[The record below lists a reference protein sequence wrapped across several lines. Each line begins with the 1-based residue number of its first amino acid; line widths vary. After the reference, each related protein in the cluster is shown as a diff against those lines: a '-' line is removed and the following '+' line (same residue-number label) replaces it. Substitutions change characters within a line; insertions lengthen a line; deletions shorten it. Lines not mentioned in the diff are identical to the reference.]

1 MTRNA
6 AATDIPDTIQFVL
19 EIDKLKGVLRKVRP
33 IWEERY
39 ENTAEH
45 SWQIALFAMS
55 MARTL
60 ELKIDVTRVVAMLL
74 VHDLGEIDAGDK
86 SVFAQEGWE
95 ERKSAELRALER
107 ICGLAPKKTGDF
119 LLGLWKE
126 FDAGDSDEARFAKAI
141 DRCMPV
147 LLNLNNRGGSWLE
160 NGVSYERVVERI
172 GPEIENGCPELWEY
186 LKPQLEKG
194 SRKGFFAAPDPKKM
208 PLASQRKTTP

>member
-1 MTRNA
+1 MNRK
-6 AATDIPDTIQFVL
+6 AATTEIANTIQFVL

-60 ELKIDVTRVVAMLL
+60 ELKVDVTRAVARLL

-86 SVFAQEGWE
+86 YVFAQDGWE
-95 ERKSAELRALER
+95 ERRPQSSRLWSAFAGWRLKE
-107 ICGLAPKKTGDF
+107 TGDF

-126 FDAGDSDEARFAKAI
+126 FDAGESDGAQASEANFVRYRF
-141 DRCMPV
+141 
-147 LLNLNNRGGSWLE
+147 L
-160 NGVSYERVVERI
+160 
-172 GPEIENGCPELWEY
+172 
-186 LKPQLEKG
+186 
-194 SRKGFFAAPDPKKM
+194 APKQILP
-208 PLASQRKTTP
+208 

>member
-1 MTRNA
+1 MTRNT

-60 ELKIDVTRVVAMLL
+60 ELNVDVTRVVAMLL

-86 SVFAQEGWE
+86 FVFAQGGWE
-95 ERKSAELRALER
+95 ERKAAELRALER
-107 ICGLAPKKTGDF
+107 ICGLAPRKTGDF

-126 FDAGDSDEARFAKAI
+126 FDAGESDEARFAKAI
-141 DRCMPV
+141 DRSMPV
-147 LLNLNNRGGSWLE
+147 LLNLNKRGGSWLE
-160 NGVSYERVVERI
+160 NGVSYERVVERV
-172 GPEIENGCPELWEY
+172 GPEIESGCPELWEY
-186 LKPQLEKG
+186 LKPQLEEG
-194 SRKGFFAAPDPKKM
+194 RRKGFFAARSEEG
-208 PLASQRKTTP
+208 AIS

>member
-1 MTRNA
+1 MTRKAMTTEIAN
-6 AATDIPDTIQFVL
+6 TIQFVL

-60 ELKIDVTRVVAMLL
+60 ELKVEVTRVVAMLL

-86 SVFAQEGWE
+86 SIFVQDGWE
-95 ERKSAELRALER
+95 ERRAAELKALER
-107 ICGLAPKKTGDF
+107 ICGLAPKETGDF

-126 FDAGDSDEARFAKAI
+126 FDAGESAGARFAKAI
-141 DRCMPV
+141 DRSMPI
-147 LLNLNNRGGSWLE
+147 LLILKNNGGSWLE
-160 NGVSYERVVERI
+160 NGVSYERVVERVR
-172 GPEIENGCPELWEY
+172 PEIESGCPELWEH
-186 LKPQLEKG
+186 LKPQLEEG
-194 SRKGFFAAPDPKKM
+194 RRKGFFATS
-208 PLASQRKTTP
+208 AS

>member
-1 MTRNA
+1 MTRNTS
-6 AATDIPDTIQFVL
+6 ATDIPDTIQFVL

-60 ELKIDVTRVVAMLL
+60 ELKIDVARVVAMLL

-86 SVFAQEGWE
+86 FVFAQDGWE
-95 ERKSAELRALER
+95 ERKAAELRALER
-107 ICGLAPKKTGDF
+107 ICCLAPEKTGTF

-126 FDAGDSDEARFAKAI
+126 FDAGESDESRFARAI
-141 DRCMPV
+141 DRGMPV
-147 LLNLNNRGGSWLE
+147 LLNLNKKGGSWLE
-160 NGVSYERVVERI
+160 HGVSYERVVERV
-172 GPEIENGCPELWEY
+172 GPEIESGCPELWEY
-186 LKPQLEKG
+186 LKPQLEAG
-194 SRKGFFAAPDPKKM
+194 RRKGFFATSA
-208 PLASQRKTTP
+208 T